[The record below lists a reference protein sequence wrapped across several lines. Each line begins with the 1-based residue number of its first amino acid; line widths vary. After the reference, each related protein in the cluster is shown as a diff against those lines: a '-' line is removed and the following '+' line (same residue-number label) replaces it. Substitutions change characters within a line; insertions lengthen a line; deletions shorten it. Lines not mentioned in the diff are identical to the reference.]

1 MMVQCGN
8 SVCRVAKLQSPKRA
22 FFHRD
27 SALGQVAAANKPSA
41 KRAARMKTCVSTA
54 SQSSSISEEQHSIE
68 FDFACPICTTT
79 HFKLCQKR
87 GKPTGNLT
95 CPRCQRT
102 FSASSASVDLT
113 LTSGVQQK
121 VYKQRSWGGTEIFRS
136 PLVSRAYERG
146 WRQGFIWAGFPG
158 VDRETEIALEYLK
171 PAYGEVLVDMSCG
184 SGLFSRRFLASD
196 KFSGVIAADFSE
208 SMLREARSYFDQDTS
223 LNSDKYILV
232 RADVARLPFA
242 TGSLAAINASA
253 AIHCW
258 PNPQAALAEIS
269 RCLRPG
275 GVLVASTFL
284 SGTAPLGQ
292 ILGNDDVV
300 RPLRGLEPTTGSYRW
315 WDEDELKDLCTAV
328 GLQGFERERDNR
340 FIMFT
345 VKKPELH
352 AD

>member
-1 MMVQCGN
+1 MMIQCGN
-8 SVCRVAKLQSPKRA
+8 SVCRFAKLQSLSRA
-22 FFHRD
+22 F
-27 SALGQVAAANKPSA
+27 LGDCAPGHVAVAKKPSA
-41 KRAARMKTCVSTA
+41 KRAAHLKTCVSA
-54 SQSSSISEEQHSIE
+54 VSQNISEEYQSVE

-79 HFKLCQKR
+79 HFKLRQTG
-87 GKPTGNLT
+87 GKPTGDLT

-121 VYKQRSWGGTEIFRS
+121 VYEQRSWGGTEIFRN
-136 PLVSRAYERG
+136 PLVSLAYERG
-146 WRQGFIWAGFPG
+146 WRQGFAWAGFPG

-184 SGLFSRRFLASD
+184 
-196 KFSGVIAADFSE
+196 
-208 SMLREARSYFDQDTS
+208 
-223 LNSDKYILV
+223 N
-232 RADVARLPFA
+232 VARLPFA

-258 PNPQAALAEIS
+258 PNPQAALVEIS

-275 GVLVASTFL
+275 GVFVASTFL
-284 SGTAPLGQ
+284 SGIAPLGQ
-292 ILGNDDVV
+292 ILGNDDLV

-315 WDEDELKDLCTAV
+315 WEEDELKDLCTAM
-328 GLQGFERERDNR
+328 GLQGFERERNNR

-345 VKKPELH
+345 VRKPGIH
-352 AD
+352 GD